1 MYPDKQW
8 FKFYYGCST
17 MDRRQFILS
26 GIALAAV
33 ASIGATLGIY
43 GWQKSMDADENNRE
57 LVLSALLPALLYGAL
72 PEDATLAA
80 AELNRTQTAIGDF
93 LPFLPLRQQ
102 QELHQLF
109 NLLANRISRLG
120 LTGHLTQLADLS
132 IQQRLALLESW
143 RDSYLGVLQQAYHG
157 LRELL
162 YGAYYG
168 QPEHWQALAYTAP
181 RFR

>member
-1 MYPDKQW
+1 
-8 FKFYYGCST
+8 

-26 GIALAAV
+26 GIALAAA
-33 ASIGATLGIY
+33 ASLGATISWY
-43 GWQKSMDADENNRE
+43 GWQQSLSPDTSNQD
-57 LVLSALLPALLYGAL
+57 LVLSAVLPALLYGAL

-80 AELNRTQTAIGDF
+80 TELERTKAAVNDF

-102 QELHQLF
+102 QQMFQLF

-120 LTGHLTQLADLS
+120 MTGHVSQLEELTV
-132 IQQRLALLESW
+132 QQRLALLDSW
-143 RDSYLGVLQQAYHG
+143 RDSYLALLQQAYHG

-168 QPEHWQALAYTAP
+168 QPKHWQALAYTAP

>member
-1 MYPDKQW
+1 
-8 FKFYYGCST
+8 

-26 GIALAAV
+26 GIAL
-33 ASIGATLGIY
+33 GTATSLGI
-43 GWQKSMDADENNRE
+43 GSLSWQRSLQQHNDNRD

-72 PEDATLAA
+72 PQDATLAA
-80 AELNRTQTAIGDF
+80 TELNRTKAAVADF
-93 LPFLPLRQQ
+93 MPFLPQRQQ

-109 NLLANRISRLG
+109 NLLANRVTQLA
-120 LTGHLTQLADLS
+120 LTGHIAALPQLS
-132 IQQRLALLESW
+132 IAQRLQLLSQW
-143 RDSYLGVLQQAYHG
+143 RDSYLSLLQQAYHG

-168 QPEHWQALAYTAP
+168 QSEHWQALAYTPP

>member
-1 MYPDKQW
+1 
-8 FKFYYGCST
+8 

-26 GIALAAV
+26 GIALAAA
-33 ASIGATLGIY
+33 ASLGATFSWH
-43 GWQKSMDADENNRE
+43 GWQQSLSADKSNQD
-57 LVLSALLPALLYGAL
+57 LVLSAVLPALLYGAL

-80 AELNRTQTAIGDF
+80 MELERTKAAVNDF

-120 LTGHLTQLADLS
+120 LTGHVSQLAELTV
-132 IQQRLALLESW
+132 QQRLTLLDSW
-143 RDSYLGVLQQAYHG
+143 RDSYLAVLQQAYHG

>member
-1 MYPDKQW
+1 
-8 FKFYYGCST
+8 

-26 GIALAAV
+26 GIALAAA
-33 ASIGATLGIY
+33 ASLGAGLSIY
-43 GWQKSMDADENNRE
+43 GWRQSLNADDNNRN
-57 LVLSALLPALLYGAL
+57 LVLSAILPALLYGAL
-72 PEDATLAA
+72 PRDASLAA
-80 AELNRTQTAIGDF
+80 MELERTKAAVNDF
-93 LPFLPLRQQ
+93 LLFLPLRQQ

-109 NLLANRISRLG
+109 NLLANRISQLG

-132 IQQRLALLESW
+132 IQQRLVLLDSW

>member
-1 MYPDKQW
+1 
-8 FKFYYGCST
+8 

-26 GIALAAV
+26 GIALGTAA
-33 ASIGATLGIY
+33 SLGAGIL
-43 GWQKSMDADENNRE
+43 GWQHSLQQHDDNRD

-72 PEDATLAA
+72 SQDTTLAA
-80 AELNRTQTAIGDF
+80 VELGRTKTAICDF
-93 LPFLPLRQQ
+93 MPFLPQRQQ

-109 NLLANRISRLG
+109 NLLAGRV
-120 LTGHLTQLADLS
+120 T
-132 IQQRLALLESW
+132 RLALTGYVTALPELGLNQRIELLNCW
-143 RDSYLGVLQQAYHG
+143 RDSYLALLQQAYHG

-168 QPEHWQALAYTAP
+168 QPEHWQPLAYSAP

>member
-1 MYPDKQW
+1 
-8 FKFYYGCST
+8 

-26 GIALAAV
+26 GIALAAA
-33 ASIGATLGIY
+33 ASLGAGLSIY
-43 GWQKSMDADENNRE
+43 GWRQSLNADDNNRN
-57 LVLSALLPALLYGAL
+57 LVLSAILPALLYGAL
-72 PEDATLAA
+72 PRDASLAA
-80 AELNRTQTAIGDF
+80 MELERTKAAVNDF
-93 LPFLPLRQQ
+93 LLFLPLRQQ

-109 NLLANRISRLG
+109 NLLANRISQLG

-132 IQQRLALLESW
+132 IQQRLALLDSW
-143 RDSYLGVLQQAYHG
+143 RDSYLELLQQAYHG

-162 YGAYYG
+162 FGAYYG

>member
-1 MYPDKQW
+1 
-8 FKFYYGCST
+8 

-26 GIALAAV
+26 GIALGT
-33 ASIGATLGIY
+33 ASSLGL
-43 GWQKSMDADENNRE
+43 GVLSWQHSLQPHNDNLD

-72 PEDATLAA
+72 PQDATLAA
-80 AELNRTQTAIGDF
+80 AEISRTKTAVFDF
-93 LPFLPLRQQ
+93 MPFLPQRQQ

-109 NLLANRISRLG
+109 NLLTNRVTQLA
-120 LTGHLTQLADLS
+120 LTGHLTALAQLS
-132 IQQRLALLESW
+132 ISQRLQLLNQW
-143 RDSYLGVLQQAYHG
+143 RDSYLGLLQQAYHG

-168 QPEHWQALAYTAP
+168 QSEHWQALAYTAP

>member
-1 MYPDKQW
+1 
-8 FKFYYGCST
+8 

-26 GIALAAV
+26 GIALAAA
-33 ASIGATLGIY
+33 ASLGAGLSIY
-43 GWQKSMDADENNRE
+43 GWQQSLNADDNNRD
-57 LVLSALLPALLYGAL
+57 LVLSAILPALLYGAL
-72 PEDATLAA
+72 PQDASLAA
-80 AELNRTQTAIGDF
+80 MDLERTKTAVNDF

-109 NLLANRISRLG
+109 NLLANRISQLG
-120 LTGHLTQLADLS
+120 LTGHLTQLGDLS
-132 IQQRLALLESW
+132 IQQRLALLDSW

-157 LRELL
+157 LRELF

-168 QPEHWQALAYTAP
+168 QPEHWLALAYTAP

>member
-1 MYPDKQW
+1 
-8 FKFYYGCST
+8 

-26 GIALAAV
+26 GIALGAA
-33 ASIGATLGIY
+33 ASLGSGLAIC
-43 GWQKSMDADENNRE
+43 GWQQSLAADSSNRD

-72 PEDATLAA
+72 PQDATLAST
-80 AELNRTQTAIGDF
+80 ELNRSKTAIADF

-102 QELHQLF
+102 QELNQLF
-109 NLLANRISRLG
+109 NLLAKHITRLG
-120 LTGHLTQLADLS
+120 LTGHFSSLAELT
-132 IQQRLALLESW
+132 INQRLQLLNHW
-143 RDSYLGVLQQAYHG
+143 RDSYLSVLQQAYHG

-168 QPEHWQALAYTAP
+168 QSEHWQALAYTAP

>member
-1 MYPDKQW
+1 
-8 FKFYYGCST
+8 

-26 GIALAAV
+26 GIALAA
-33 ASIGATLGIY
+33 AAGLSIY
-43 GWQKSMDADENNRE
+43 GWRQSITPDTSNRA

-80 AELNRTQTAIGDF
+80 AELARTQTAIDDF
-93 LPFLPLRQQ
+93 LPFLPFRQQ

-109 NLLANRISRLG
+109 NILANRVSQLG
-120 LTGHLTQLADLS
+120 FTGHLTHLPGLTIS
-132 IQQRLALLESW
+132 QRLTLLDSW
-143 RDSYLGVLQQAYHG
+143 RDSYLAVLQQAYHG

-168 QPEHWQALAYTAP
+168 QPEHWQSVNYAAP

>member
-1 MYPDKQW
+1 
-8 FKFYYGCST
+8 

-26 GIALAAV
+26 GIALAAA
-33 ASIGATLGIY
+33 ASLGTTFSWY
-43 GWQKSMDADENNRE
+43 GWQQSLSPDTSNQD
-57 LVLSALLPALLYGAL
+57 LVLSAVLPALLYGAL

-80 AELNRTQTAIGDF
+80 MELERTKAAVNDF

-102 QELHQLF
+102 QQMFQLF

-120 LTGHLTQLADLS
+120 MTGHVSQLAELTL
-132 IQQRLALLESW
+132 QQRLALLDSW
-143 RDSYLGVLQQAYHG
+143 RDSYLALLQQAYHG

-168 QPEHWQALAYTAP
+168 QPEHWQALAYKAP

>member
-1 MYPDKQW
+1 
-8 FKFYYGCST
+8 
-17 MDRRQFILS
+17 MDRRQFVFS
-26 GIALAAV
+26 GIAFAAA
-33 ASIGATLGIY
+33 ASLGITLGTY
-43 GWQKSMDADENNRE
+43 GWRQSLSPDQSNRE
-57 LVLSALLPALLYGAL
+57 LVLSAALPALLYGAL

-80 AELNRTQTAIGDF
+80 AELARTKAAINDF

-109 NLLANRISRLG
+109 NLLANRFSRLG
-120 LTGHLTQLADLS
+120 LTGHITQLAELTV
-132 IQQRLALLESW
+132 QQRLALLDSW
-143 RDSYLGVLQQAYHG
+143 RDSYLAVLQQAYHG

-168 QPEHWQALAYTAP
+168 QPEHWLALDYTAP

>member
-1 MYPDKQW
+1 
-8 FKFYYGCST
+8 

-26 GIALAAV
+26 GIALGAA
-33 ASIGATLGIY
+33 ASLGTGLAIW
-43 GWQKSMDADENNRE
+43 GWQQSLAPDSSNRD
-57 LVLSALLPALLYGAL
+57 LVLSAVLPALLYGAL
-72 PEDATLAA
+72 PQDATLAS
-80 AELNRTQTAIGDF
+80 AELNRTKTAIGDF

-102 QELHQLF
+102 QELNQLF

-120 LTGHLTQLADLS
+120 LSGHLSSLPELS
-132 IQQRLALLESW
+132 IAQRLQLLNQW
-143 RDSYLGVLQQAYHG
+143 RDSYLALLQQAYHG

-168 QPEHWQALAYTAP
+168 QSEHWQALGYTAP